1 MDGQEEGLGIDRK
14 GEKIMPEEKLPEWF
28 EKDFFLHD
36 QEQRSWDEL
45 EVGEE
50 YETVPFTVTAER
62 IAKYVEGTD
71 DHNPVFCDEEAASK
85 TRFGG
90 IIAPPTIVVPIVFA
104 TTPPDIWIKMPG
116 AINPGQKLEFGV
128 PVRPGDTI
136 RCRARLNDKYI
147 KRGRKYAMGRMEI
160 LNQRDEMVCVWTGGL
175 ILPR

>member
-1 MDGQEEGLGIDRK
+1 
-14 GEKIMPEEKLPEWF
+14 MPEEKLPEWF

-36 QEQRSWDEL
+36 KQQRSWDQL

-62 IAKYVEGTD
+62 IAKYVEGTED
-71 DHNPVFCDEEAASK
+71 YNPVFCDEEAAKDSQ
-85 TRFGG
+85 FGG

-136 RCRARLNDKYI
+136 RCKARLTDKYI
-147 KRGRKYAMGRMEI
+147 KRGRKYAMGRMQI
-160 LNQRDEMVCVWTGGL
+160 LNQRDEVVCVWTGGL

>member
-1 MDGQEEGLGIDRK
+1 
-14 GEKIMPEEKLPEWF
+14 MPEEELPEWF
-28 EKDFFLHD
+28 EKDFFVHE

-50 YETVPFTVTAER
+50 YESVPFLVTKER
-62 IAKYVEGTD
+62 ILKYVEGTED
-71 DHNPVFCDEEAASK
+71 FNPVFCDEEAAKDSH
-85 TRFGG
+85 FGG
-90 IIAPPTIVVPIVFA
+90 LIAPPTIVVPIVFA

-136 RCRARLNDKYI
+136 RCHAKLVDKYI
-147 KRGRKYAMGRMEI
+147 KRGRRYAIGKMHI
-160 LNQRDEMVCVWTGGL
+160 KNQRNEIVCVWTGGL

>member
-1 MDGQEEGLGIDRK
+1 
-14 GEKIMPEEKLPEWF
+14 MPEEELPEWF
-28 EKDFFLHD
+28 EKDFFVHE

-50 YETVPFTVTAER
+50 YESVPFLVTKER
-62 IAKYVEGTD
+62 ILKYAEGTED
-71 DHNPVFCDEEAASK
+71 FNPVFCDEEAAKDSH
-85 TRFGG
+85 FGG
-90 IIAPPTIVVPIVFA
+90 LIAPPTIVVPIVFA

-136 RCRARLNDKYI
+136 WCHAKLSDKYL
-147 KRGRKYAMGRMEI
+147 KRGRRYAIGKMYI
-160 LNQRDEMVCVWTGGL
+160 KNQRGEIVCVWTGGL